1 MLRLRRDGNI
11 NGQEVPEIILLNS
24 HDGSSSYQM
33 IDVYKRQLPH
43 STGMSLSRMIRE
55 RIFAWLS
62 AITVA
67 WSGAPGILRTVP
79 GTG

>member
-1 MLRLRRDGNI
+1 MSEYFR
-11 NGQEVPEIILLNS
+11 ILQGLP
-24 HDGSSSYQM
+24 DGSFTREQAEAVAAQYRNVFIEDDQ
-33 IDVYKRQLPH
+33 
-43 STGMSLSRMIRE
+43 E